1 MNEQPALGMV
11 LVISGPS
18 GVGKDTVWKTAQSC
32 LPTFQRAITCTT
44 RARREHEVEGVNYHF
59 VSSEE
64 FQRMIEEGELVEHA
78 MVHGNWYGVP
88 ASSIFKRID
97 AGLDVVCV
105 IDVQGAQRI
114 RALFSHAVLV
124 FIKPPPGHES
134 EILAERILGREP
146 VPETELATRL
156 KTASW
161 EMTQL
166 HLYDFEIVNDQVER
180 AAKEL
185 CELIEREKTRR
196 SSGQVS

>member
-1 MNEQPALGMV
+1 MV

-18 GVGKDTVWKTAQSC
+18 GVGKDTVWKTAQPC

-44 RARREHEVEGVNYHF
+44 RTRREHEVEGVNYYF

-88 ASSIFKRID
+88 ASSILKRIN

-114 RALFSHAVLV
+114 RALFPHAVLV
-124 FIKPPPGHES
+124 FIKPPPGQES
-134 EILAERILGREP
+134 ATLAERIQGREQVEP
-146 VPETELATRL
+146 SELETRL

-166 HLYDFEIVNDQVER
+166 HLYDFEIVNDKLER
-180 AAKEL
+180 AAQEL
-185 CELIEREKTRR
+185 CELIEREKARR
-196 SSGQVS
+196 ATQK